1 MTDGYNASN
10 ATFCD
15 TSNETLSLQCHG
27 DDFSASDPYQ
37 KTSPLY
43 IISQNLNI
51 YVIPIIIFIGV
62 IGNSLSFTVFVCTR
76 LSQQSSSVYLA
87 SLAIVDSGFLL
98 SLLLIW
104 LSWVD
109 VNLININGVCQSV
122 VYVTYVCSFLSV
134 WNVVCFTVERYIV
147 VCYPFKRNIVCT
159 AKKAKIVVIA
169 FAVFA
174 MAGYSFALWT
184 SGIVTVNGRASV
196 CFPMTK
202 YTKLVNLF
210 NSIDTVITLIIP
222 SILILVLNI
231 RIGVQMYRTGS
242 TRRLLTSS
250 TTSSVPSCPSQIKI
264 TRMLL
269 VVSSVFLLLNLPT
282 HAMRAHDFISGFI
295 QNDRKVPMTK
305 LRWQEILQIFYYSN
319 FSINFF
325 LYSFCGRNFRRGLC
339 AVWKNPKMKILRH
352 TSDRSRFETTM
363 THAQTQGQ
371 YIGLQLRRHIEPI

>member
-1 MTDGYNASN
+1 MTLVENSSN
-10 ATFCD
+10 ATFCN
-15 TSNETLSLQCHG
+15 TANETIPLQCHG
-27 DDFSASDPYQ
+27 ENLPAADPYQ
-37 KTSPLY
+37 KSSPLY

-76 LSQQSSSVYLA
+76 LCQQSSSVYLA
-87 SLAIVDSGFLL
+87 SLAIVDTGFLL

-147 VCYPFKRNIVCT
+147 VCYPFKKNIVCT
-159 AKKAKIVVIA
+159 AKKAKLVVTV

-174 MAGYSFALWT
+174 LIGYSFALWT
-184 SGIVTVNGRASV
+184 SGIRTVNGRTSL

-202 YTKLVNLF
+202 YIKLVNLF

-222 SILILVLNI
+222 SILILVFNI
-231 RIGVQMYRTGS
+231 RIGLQMYRTGS
-242 TRRLLTSS
+242 TRRFLTPITSS
-250 TTSSVPSCPSQIKI
+250 LPSSPSQIKI

-282 HAMRAHDFISGFI
+282 HAIRAHDFISGFI
-295 QNDRKVPMTK
+295 QNDRRVPITK
-305 LRWQEILQIFYYSN
+305 LRWQEILQILYYSN

-325 LYSFCGRNFRRGLC
+325 LYSFCGRNFRRGIC
-339 AVWKNPKMKILRH
+339 AVWKKPKTRLFRH
-352 TSDRSRFETTM
+352 KYDRSGFETTI

-371 YIGLQLRRHIEPI
+371 YVGLQLRRYIEPI